1 MEVKE
6 SGTKS
11 KRVKEKMG
19 FVDELNIGNEWE
31 QSEIRTPK
39 NDLSEFLKNL
49 VYCKLQV
56 QILV

>member
-11 KRVKEKMG
+11 KSVKEKMG

-39 NDLSEFLKNL
+39 NDLCGFLKNL

>member
-1 MEVKE
+1 MKE

-19 FVDELNIGNEWE
+19 FVDELNIENEWE

-39 NDLSEFLKNL
+39 NDLSGFLKNL
-49 VYCKLQV
+49 VYCTLQV

>member
-31 QSEIRTPK
+31 QSEIRNPK
-39 NDLSEFLKNL
+39 NDLSGFLKNL